1 MKIVAVLSCFLG
13 THVALPLYL
22 NNYASNSVEFLGY
35 SGLDHNGVSY
45 RQQALPYVP
54 SYVPVYQQQPGLRR
68 THQVARQPSIFMPA
82 HGPMKP
88 QIIMPVQWPME
99 PPMLMPAQDPM
110 NPQVFFHNLGN
121 LPPQVMLPSQV
132 VLTPQI
138 NQVPNGPSQ
147 QDQTPQSPNKPPQ
160 DPQMQPQ
167 EPRLPNQGFPYY
179 FAYQFPQQQSHL
191 PKPTQLP
198 GEQQTEQPTN
208 QPASGSLQKISPLE
222 GQGILSEASVAPTTD
237 TNTVTDKVQIEM

>member
-68 THQVARQPSIFMPA
+68 THQV
-82 HGPMKP
+82 
-88 QIIMPVQWPME
+88 
-99 PPMLMPAQDPM
+99 
-110 NPQVFFHNLGN
+110 
-121 LPPQVMLPSQV
+121 

-167 EPRLPNQGFPYY
+167 EPRLPNQVFPQQPNQGFPYY

>member
-1 MKIVAVLSCFLG
+1 MKIVIVLACFLG
-13 THVALPLYL
+13 KHNAFPLYL

-35 SGLDHNGVSY
+35 SGLGHNVVSY

-54 SYVPVYQQQPGLRR
+54 SYAPVYQQQPGLRV
-68 THQVARQPSIFMPA
+68 TQQVARQPSILMPA
-82 HGPMKP
+82 HGPMNP
-88 QIIMPVQWPME
+88 QIVMPVQWPME
-99 PPMLMPAQDPM
+99 PPSLMPAQDPM

-121 LPPQVMLPSQV
+121 LPPQV

-138 NQVPNGPSQ
+138 NLVPNGPSQ
-147 QDQTPQSPNKPPQ
+147 QDQAPQSPNQPPQ

-167 EPRLPNQGFPYY
+167 QPRLPNQVLPRQHNQGFPYY

-198 GEQQTEQPTN
+198 GEQQTQQPTN

-222 GQGILSEASVAPTTD
+222 GQGILSEASVAPTTPAYSD
-237 TNTVTDKVQIEM
+237 TI